1 MRDDSIVNK
10 TLNANYQR
18 DLQVHGVLS
27 CFYFSCVVGVSIT
40 TITSDVYPLY
50 EGYFLSK
57 LPIDTQQNRFYI
69 LFGMSTNVVGDED
82 ANSNKRS
89 MPQLPRDQIENN
101 GKNQMMAIH
110 QTTTQN
116 QQQQQRQQ
124 Q

>member
-1 MRDDSIVNK
+1 M
-10 TLNANYQR
+10 
-18 DLQVHGVLS
+18 
-27 CFYFSCVVGVSIT
+27 
-40 TITSDVYPLY
+40 
-50 EGYFLSK
+50 SK
-57 LPIDTQQNRFYI
+57 LPIDTQQNRVYI
-69 LFGMSTNVVGDED
+69 LFGMSINVVGDDD

-116 QQQQQRQQ
+116 QQQHQRRQQ